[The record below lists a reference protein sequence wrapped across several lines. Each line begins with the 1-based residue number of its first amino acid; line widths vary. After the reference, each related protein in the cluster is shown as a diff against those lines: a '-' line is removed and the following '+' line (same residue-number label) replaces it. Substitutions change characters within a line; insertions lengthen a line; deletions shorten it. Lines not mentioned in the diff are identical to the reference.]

1 MARRAIVHDAG
12 MIEGCREK
20 ETSVM
25 TDTTILIRQNMI
37 NVFGCGE
44 SGIMT

>member
-1 MARRAIVHDAG
+1 MTGSAIIHDAG
-12 MIEGCREK
+12 VIERCREK